1 MVDRQ
6 YYSRRKGL
14 NPKIDRIDLDLLKG
28 LFYSTYQS
36 LFEEGYFQEAMGY
49 NCVDI
54 GEVHGTMGRDI
65 GIYFLRKLRKSNLWP
80 IEEKYK
86 GYTEDDLFDVI
97 ELLYDE
103 VSKPIDGKYHSYS
116 DCGWHYSKFD
126 KKAGQLR
133 FYEEMNEFLRDY
145 SDGYEISIS
154 GEILTLGDQGLENLL
169 KAELPDYEP
178 KNVDS
183 RIHAAIH
190 KFRRH
195 NSSVDDKRDAVRS
208 LADVFEYLRPKLQS
222 IISSKDEADLFNIAN
237 NFSVRHHN
245 DKQKNEYDESIWL
258 SWMFYFYLATIHTII
273 RKLRTS
279 NVAFM

>member
-1 MVDRQ
+1 MVDRK

-14 NPKIDRIDLDLLKG
+14 NPKMDRIDLDLLKE

-36 LFEEGYFQEAMGY
+36 LFEDGYFQEAMGY

-54 GEVHGTMGRDI
+54 GDVHGTMGRDI

-80 IEEKYK
+80 IQEKYK

-97 ELLYDE
+97 ELLYDT
-103 VSKPIDGKYHSYS
+103 VSKPIDGRYHDWSN
-116 DCGWHYSKFD
+116 CGWHYSKFE

-133 FYEEMNEFLRDY
+133 FYDEMNEFLKDY

-178 KNVDS
+178 KNVDG
-183 RIHAAIH
+183 RINSAIH

-195 NSSVDDKRDAVRS
+195 SSSVDDKRDAVRS

-237 NFSVRHHN
+237 NFSIRHHN

-258 SWMFYFYLATIHTII
+258 SWMFYFYLATIHTTI
-273 RKLRTS
+273 RKLKKS
-279 NVAFM
+279 NVALV